1 MMAIKILGRHR
12 DQAGTVC
19 QAPLATG
26 QRPRRRGAAIGPTES
41 ARLGTM
47 SRAGAVVDRKLQP
60 DELRNWGFRAWCV
73 TVKPLFAADDALMA
87 ILVKLAP
94 AASAEPPE
102 LIEPPSSSR
111 SGKRAPALAA

>member
-12 DQAGTVC
+12 DQAVTVC

-73 TVKPLFAADDALMA
+73 TVKPLFAADALMA